1 MTEAGSSK
9 LPAFLWPRVSSRAS
23 QDGLRVRLRGLLS
36 QCLCS
41 QDHKDLQI
49 LQRRNGEV
57 APSGRTQKR
66 LSAVASADDEVQVT
80 EQSLY
85 GAGFRWPASPAV
97 HSRPTW

>member
-1 MTEAGSSK
+1 VNDESRQPKAAGFAMAPSFITSVTG
-9 LPAFLWPRVSSRAS
+9 WS
-23 QDGLRVRLRGLLS
+23 RVRLRGLLS

-66 LSAVASADDEVQVT
+66 LLAVASADDEVQVT
-80 EQSLY
+80 EQS
-85 GAGFRWPASPAV
+85 V
-97 HSRPTW
+97 